1 MKKRNGPAPVY
12 PCSMTRMDFYR
23 ACGEH
28 LQAVLVSMSIG
39 IAVATIY
46 GMGHGGGWVE
56 ILVSGAVVG
65 FAIYVIIS
73 ILETLFRPS
82 LARVSRGT
90 ALAGHMILFLLG
102 GTIGWISGVY
112 IVTWILGGEV
122 SIAGLFKGSALP
134 FMLMTGAIAVVVGL
148 TFRSFEHLHER
159 LRDREWAEKELALAR
174 SIQTRL
180 LPPQSIEGDGFSI
193 AARNIPAHVVAGDF
207 YDFVRLDDGS
217 VVIVVG
223 DVAGKGMGAAL
234 IMASVKAVLPFVARG
249 SVTDAMTMLNAK
261 LVTELDRREFVALVC
276 VRYFPEDGTLHVAN
290 AGCPDPYIV
299 GSDGVRAI
307 GVEGTRLPLGIRNDI
322 TYTTTTVQL
331 ARGERLVLV
340 TDGIPEAPIR
350 GEVLGYE
357 RFVEILQAADA
368 NIDALLAD
376 VQREVDD
383 VVADDWTLVTLT
395 RAR

>member
-1 MKKRNGPAPVY
+1 
-12 PCSMTRMDFYR
+12 MTRADFLR

-28 LQAVLVSMSIG
+28 LRVALVSVSIG
-39 IAVATIY
+39 VAISTIY
-46 GMGHGGGWVE
+46 AMGHRGGWTE

-65 FAIYVIIS
+65 FAIYVIIA
-73 ILETLFRPS
+73 ILEGLFRTTITRMPRH
-82 LARVSRGT
+82 L
-90 ALAGHMILFLLG
+90 ALASHTLLFLLG

-112 IVTWILGGEV
+112 VVAWILGGQI
-122 SIAGLFKGSALP
+122 SIAILLKGPALP

-148 TFRSFEHLHER
+148 TFRSFEILHER

-249 SVTDAMTMLNAK
+249 SVADAMTMLNAK
-261 LVTELDRREFVALVC
+261 LVQELDRREFVALVC
-276 VRYFPEDGTLHVAN
+276 VRYFPNDGTLHFAN

-307 GVEGTRLPLGIRNDI
+307 VAQGTRLPLGIRDDV
-322 TYTTTTVQL
+322 TYTTGNARL
-331 ARGERLVLV
+331 AAGERLVLL

-357 RFVEILQAADA
+357 RFVEILRAAGA

-376 VQREVDD
+376 VRREVDD
-383 VVADDWTLVTLT
+383 GVADDWTLVVLT
-395 RAR
+395 PRAR